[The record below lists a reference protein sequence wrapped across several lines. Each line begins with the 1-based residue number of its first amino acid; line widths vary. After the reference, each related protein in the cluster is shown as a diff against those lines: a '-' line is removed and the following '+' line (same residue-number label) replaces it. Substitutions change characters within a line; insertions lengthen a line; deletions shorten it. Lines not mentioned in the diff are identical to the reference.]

1 MTLTHVV
8 VSRRMLDVGGRLGAR
23 TVEGHRGLWRRGK
36 VPTRRSWC
44 SCKCGIGDRGSRG
57 WSLLRE
63 RVVAVVEWRG
73 AGRVN
78 SRRGRMGSQRNVRR
92 SGERGSR
99 GSSRG
104 RRAGEGYKGGRAC
117 PAHEAQRECVC
128 ICVCVWRR
136 NGWMGGWVEAKEEV
150 GSAVD
155 QRARCLRAVA
165 VAAGSLCCCSM
176 LRGAVRTK
184 EINADRDA
192 RRDTD
197 RAPFRVE

>member
-1 MTLTHVV
+1 MALAHVV
-8 VSRRMLDVGGRLGAR
+8 VGRRMLDVGGGLGAR
-23 TVEGHRGLWRRGK
+23 TVEGHRCLWRRGK

-128 ICVCVWRR
+128 VEEGWVD
-136 NGWMGGWVEAKEEV
+136 GWMGGSEGRSRV
-150 GSAVD
+150 GSRSA
-155 QRARCLRAVA
+155 RAVFESCRR
-165 VAAGSLCCCSM
+165 GCCCW
-176 LRGAVRTK
+176 LALLLL
-184 EINADRDA
+184 NAERCCANEGDQC
-192 RRDTD
+192 
-197 RAPFRVE
+197 